1 MPKSEDKLN
10 GGSARRTILVVLSVA
25 VANVGVSIGAGER
38 PTPEYVAAMKTL
50 GVVAQGLGK
59 AVETFDFDTIEK
71 YVVAARPALDF
82 VQKFWEQKKVD
93 DAVQAAQDASASIAE
108 LSVSATVRSDEGAAV
123 ATKSLLG
130 ACTTCHDA
138 HREKL
143 SDGSFQ
149 IK

>member
-1 MPKSEDKLN
+1 VSDSTCGALALCAALAVA
-10 GGSARRTILVVLSVA
+10 GLSV
-25 VANVGVSIGAGER
+25 GASEK
-38 PTPEYVAAMKTL
+38 PSPEYVAAMKTL
-50 GVVAQGLGK
+50 GTVAQGLGK
-59 AVETFDFDTIEK
+59 AVETFDFETIEK

-82 VQKFWEQKKVD
+82 VQKFWEQKKVE

-130 ACTTCHDA
+130 ACAACHAA

-143 SDGSFQ
+143 PDDSFM